1 MMKRT
6 HMAIGLAATI
16 PLIVIEPI
24 SVIGALGSTVPD
36 WDYKLGIEHR
46 TITHSLLFLGLTTG
60 IVRILNLHT
69 ALVWFICYGL
79 HLVADSFTKM
89 GTPYLYPWNKK
100 YYGLKKIKTRGGEDY
115 FIQLMAIVFICSVYL
130 M

>member
-1 MMKRT
+1 MKRT

-16 PLIVIEPI
+16 PIILKEPV
-24 SVIGALGSTVPD
+24 SAIGVLGSVVPD
-36 WDYKLGIEHR
+36 WDFYLGLKHR
-46 TITHSLLFLGLTTG
+46 TITHSILFLTISTAA
-60 IVRILNLHT
+60 ISIFNSPV
-69 ALVWFICYGL
+69 ALVWFINYSL
-79 HLVADSFTKM
+79 HLLADSFTKM
-89 GTPYLYPWNKK
+89 GTPFLYPWDKR